1 MSVHELEPGGK
12 IMLSVLEGNIRLGPG
27 EIRSLAHMNRV
38 TQRGAGRHV
47 NLVQQMP
54 EPRKLTAIPGLAL
67 RLQMAAITF
76 GNVHAVRTL
85 PLVAFDM
92 MFGK

>member
-1 MSVHELEPGGK
+1 MHEREPGGK

-54 EPRKLTAIPGLAL
+54 EPRKLGL
-67 RLQMAAITF
+67 R
-76 GNVHAVRTL
+76 VKKCVRNRGFSRIDL
-85 PLVAFDM
+85 
-92 MFGK
+92 